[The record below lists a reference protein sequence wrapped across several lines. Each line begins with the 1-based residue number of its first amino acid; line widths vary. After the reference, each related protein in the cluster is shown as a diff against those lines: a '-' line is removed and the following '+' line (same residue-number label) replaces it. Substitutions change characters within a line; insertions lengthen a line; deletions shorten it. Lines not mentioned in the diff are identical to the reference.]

1 MADDNSNKLPTQ
13 DGAQRDYRETVF
25 LPQTAFP
32 MRAGLPKLEPELLAQ
47 WAEGEGLYAKIRKD
61 RQAKGAPL
69 YVLHDGPPYANGAI
83 HIGHALQKTL
93 KDFVVRS
100 RFALGYDVDY
110 VPGWDCHGLPIEW
123 KVEEAFR
130 AKGRSKDQ
138 VSKAEFRAACR
149 DYALHWI
156 DVQRDAFK
164 RLGVLGDW
172 DHRYATMDYP
182 SEAAIVAEFHKFL
195 MSGQLYRGS
204 KPVMWSPV
212 ERTALAD
219 AEVEYHPHSSPTV
232 WVKFPVRNPGMSWGG
247 NIGTDLLGASIVIWT
262 TTPWTIPAN
271 RAIAFNPSI
280 AYGLYRVEALE
291 SDLPFA
297 PWAAPGDRLIIA
309 DNLAEAVFG
318 AAKVASWTRL
328 RQVDPTGVLVDHPLA
343 KLASGYSRQI
353 PLLAGDH
360 VTDDAGTGFVHTAP
374 GHGADDYNVWRAESP
389 KLQAVGIDTTIPE
402 TVDPDG
408 AYYPSVPLFGGMK
421 VMETEGKKA
430 GKFGPANAAV
440 MEKLIEAGNL
450 LARGRVEHSYPH
462 SWRSKA
468 PVIFRNTPQ
477 WFIKM
482 DSPLSLDGRGA
493 GGEGERAGGSGNSA
507 GGASSDL
514 SGDRTTNT
522 PIPDPSPLEGEGS
535 LRQLALAAIDATAF
549 YPETGGRRMRGMVES
564 RPDWL
569 ISRQRAWGTPLA
581 MFVDKRTGE
590 PLLDAAVNARIV
602 AAVKQHGADAW
613 YTFDPAVFLGE
624 GRDPADYEQVQ
635 DILDV
640 WFDSGSTHAFTL
652 EGREH
657 TRWPADL
664 YLEGTDQARGWFQS
678 SLLESCGT
686 RGRAPYD
693 AVLTHGFTMDENG
706 EKMSKSKGNT
716 VDPQDVIKQSGAEII
731 RLWVAMTDY
740 AEDQRIG
747 PTILQTTADA
757 YRKLRNTARYLLGAL
772 EGFTEAERV
781 DYAQMPP
788 LERFILHRLWALDG
802 HVREAYQA
810 YRFNDVFRPVSEFCA
825 GDLSSL
831 YFDIRKDS
839 LYCDKPSDVK
849 RRAARTVMHEVFLRL
864 TAWLAPLAPFTME
877 EAWGTRFPDAGPNA
891 LRVLPERVDEWENEA
906 EAKRWEDIKIV
917 LRAVTDELE
926 EKRKEKIIGSALEAH
941 PEVFISTG
949 ADRTNKP
956 NQLAARLKNLDAAEI
971 FRTSSAIIYDAND
984 PETFKRMHSG
994 DLALYGDSAQAK
1006 EQLKEHVTVT
1016 VKLAQGQKC
1025 DRCWRILPEV
1035 KAETKLCLRCT
1046 DAVEDWDARYE
1057 H

>member
-1 MADDNSNKLPTQ
+1 MADDHTLPNSETS
-13 DGAQRDYRETVF
+13 QRDYRETVL

-32 MRAGLPKLEPELLAQ
+32 MRAGLPKLEPELLAK
-47 WAEGEGLYAKIRKD
+47 WAEGEGLYAKIRAD

-130 AKGRSKDQ
+130 AKGRTKDQ

-149 DYALHWI
+149 DYANQWI
-156 DVQRDAFK
+156 DVQREGFK
-164 RLGVLGDW
+164 RLGVIGDW
-172 DHRYATMDYP
+172 EHRYATMDYP

-212 ERTALAD
+212 ERTALAE
-219 AEVEYHPHSSPTV
+219 AEVEYHPHVSPTV
-232 WVKFPVRNPGMSWGG
+232 WVKFPVKAYDEDRYQLSGDERGDNVFRLAP
-247 NIGTDLLGASIVIWT
+247 NDASIVIWT

-271 RAIAFNPSI
+271 RAISFGPKI
-280 AYGLYRVEALE
+280 EYGLYEVEAME
-291 SDLPFA
+291 TDLPFA
-297 PWAAPGDRLIIA
+297 PWAKPGDRLIVADKLADDVRTNAKIA
-309 DNLAEAVFG
+309 AWRRAED
-318 AAKVASWTRL
+318 
-328 RQVDPTGVLVDHPLA
+328 VDPTGMICAHPLA
-343 KLASGYSRQI
+343 HLDEGYGFEV

-374 GHGADDYNVWRAESP
+374 GHGADDYAIWIATGH
-389 KLQAVGIDTTIPE
+389 KDIPE

-408 AYYPSVPLFGGMK
+408 AYYPSVPLLGGLK
-421 VMETEGKKA
+421 VLETEGKKA
-430 GKFGPANAAV
+430 GKFGPANSAV
-440 MEKLIEAGNL
+440 MDKLIEAGNL
-450 LARGRVEHSYPH
+450 LARGRVDHSYPH
-462 SWRSKA
+462 SWRSGA

-477 WFIKM
+477 WFIRM
-482 DSPLSLDGRGA
+482 DEPI
-493 GGEGERAGGSGNSA
+493 EGKP
-507 GGASSDL
+507 
-514 SGDRTTNT
+514 T
-522 PIPDPSPLEGEGS
+522 
-535 LRQLALAAIDATAF
+535 LRETALNAIDATAF

-581 MFVDKRTGE
+581 MFVDKRTGQ
-590 PLLDAAVNARIV
+590 PLQDAAVNARIV
-602 AAVKQHGADAW
+602 EAVKEHGADAW
-613 YTFDPAVFLGE
+613 YTSDPAVFLGE

-657 TRWPADL
+657 THWPADL

-716 VDPQDVIKQSGAEII
+716 IDPQDVIRQSGAEII

-757 YRKLRNTARYLLGAL
+757 YRKLRNTVRYLLGAL
-772 EGFTEAERV
+772 EGFSEAERV
-781 DYAQMPP
+781 DYAEMPP
-788 LERFILHRLWALDG
+788 LERFILHRLWELDG
-802 HVREAYQA
+802 HVKTAYEG
-810 YRFNDVFRPVSEFCA
+810 YKFNEVFRPVSEFCA
-825 GDLSSL
+825 GDLSAL

-849 RRAARTVMHEVFLRL
+849 RRAARTVMHEVFMRL
-864 TAWLAPLAPFTME
+864 TAWLAPLIPFTME

-891 LRVLPERVDEWENEA
+891 LRVLPERV
-906 EAKRWEDIKIV
+906 
-917 LRAVTDELE
+917 
-926 EKRKEKIIGSALEAH
+926 
-941 PEVFISTG
+941 G
-949 ADRTNKP
+949 AWK
-956 NQLAARLKNLDAAEI
+956 
-971 FRTSSAIIYDAND
+971 
-984 PETFKRMHSG
+984 
-994 DLALYGDSAQAK
+994 
-1006 EQLKEHVTVT
+1006 
-1016 VKLAQGQKC
+1016 KLG
-1025 DRCWRILPEV
+1025 
-1035 KAETKLCLRCT
+1035 
-1046 DAVEDWDARYE
+1046 
-1057 H
+1057 